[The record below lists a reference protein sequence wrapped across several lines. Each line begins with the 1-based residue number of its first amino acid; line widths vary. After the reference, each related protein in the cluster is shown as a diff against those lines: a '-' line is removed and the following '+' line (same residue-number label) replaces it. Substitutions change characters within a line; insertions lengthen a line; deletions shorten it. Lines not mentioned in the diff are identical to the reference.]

1 MKEIPL
7 SRGLVALVDDEDYET
22 LNRYKWSAKL
32 SNGIF
37 YAARSAKREDGKKT
51 TVYMHHELIG
61 KKKGLHVDHSDGNSL
76 NNQRYNLNHVTPRQ
90 NAQNRHMPRS
100 STLPGVS
107 WNKRAKKW
115 VAQIRINNRIKHLG
129 YYINEY
135 DAYLDYKKAVEKYE
149 EGKDSHIII
158 NY

>member
-7 SRGLVALVDDEDYET
+7 SRGLVALVDDEDYEA
-22 LNRYKWSAKL
+22 LNQYKWSAKL

-61 KKKGLHVDHSDGNSL
+61 KKKGLHVDHGDGNSL
-76 NNQRYNLNHVTPRQ
+76 NNQRYNLSHVTPRQ
-90 NAQNRHMPRS
+90 NAQNRHASRS
-100 STLPGVS
+100 LNLPGVC
-107 WNKRAKKW
+107 WNKRARKW
-115 VAQIRINNRIKHLG
+115 QAQIVVKGKIKYLG
-129 YYINEY
+129 YYTDEY
-135 DAYLDYKKAVEKYE
+135 DAYLAYRKAVKEQDGE
-149 EGKDSHIII
+149 DSCITI